1 MKYNYILVLTAWNAC
16 FLDMSKVQIYIIRC
30 FEFWHEFFLLSGI
43 RWQHNWFGHHFLI
56 WTKFNGDSVAV
67 SKWYVLATIYLHIAN
82 VLPANNQLSKLHERQ
97 NFSSSQVKLLVSYN
111 LVEIWLIDWF
121 SAIVLNSLG
130 YNSGASSTDPKSLIP
145 HQQHLWE
152 DFKSSGPLPRPTFA
166 PWERKNVNVPIP
178 EQRGKTWLFVHTG
191 NFLDAKNLTYL
202 CEKVMS
208 LYNAQVG
215 HWLAISTFPF

>member
-97 NFSSSQVKLLVSYN
+97 NFSISNQVILLLSYD
-111 LVEIWLIDWF
+111 LVEIWLILSN
-121 SAIVLNSLG
+121 SAQQLGVQFWCFIYWSQKSNSTSAASLG
-130 YNSGASSTDPKSLIP
+130 RLQILRPSSTPHICSLGEKKCLCSNSRTGGINVV
-145 HQQHLWE
+145 
-152 DFKSSGPLPRPTFA
+152 FRPY
-166 PWERKNVNVPIP
+166 W
-178 EQRGKTWLFVHTG
+178 
-191 NFLDAKNLTYL
+191 
-202 CEKVMS
+202 
-208 LYNAQVG
+208 
-215 HWLAISTFPF
+215 

>member
-1 MKYNYILVLTAWNAC
+1 MCCLRITNYQSCMNVRISQLV
-16 FLDMSKVQIYIIRC
+16 IRL
-30 FEFWHEFFLLSGI
+30 FYYFLL
-43 RWQHNWFGHHFLI
+43 I
-56 WTKFNGDSVAV
+56 W
-67 SKWYVLATIYLHIAN
+67 W
-82 VLPANNQLSKLHERQ
+82 
-97 NFSSSQVKLLVSYN
+97 NFD
-111 LVEIWLIDWF
+111 WLIDWF
-121 SAIVLNSLG
+121 SAIMLNSLV

-145 HQQHLWE
+145 HQQHFWE

-208 LYNAQVG
+208 LYSTQVG
-215 HWLAISTFPF
+215 HLLVISTFLF